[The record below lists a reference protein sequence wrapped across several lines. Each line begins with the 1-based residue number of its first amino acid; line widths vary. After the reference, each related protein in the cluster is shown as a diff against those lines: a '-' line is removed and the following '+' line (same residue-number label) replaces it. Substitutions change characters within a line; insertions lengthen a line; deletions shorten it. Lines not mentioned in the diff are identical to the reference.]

1 MRPARFRAA
10 LCAAGLVL
18 AAAVAGHASAV
29 DDPTRPPSGL
39 RAGTGQRGVSGDG
52 LVLQTV
58 IIAPGNRSA
67 IISGE
72 HVMLGGKIGNAR
84 LVKVNEAAVVLL
96 IGSTQRRLELYP
108 GVHKRHGARDAAGE

>member
-1 MRPARFRAA
+1 MRAARVRAA

-18 AAAVAGHASAV
+18 AALAGRSAAV

-39 RAGTGQRGVSGDG
+39 RAGGGQRMGSGDG

-72 HVMLGGKIGNAR
+72 HVVLGGKIGNAR

-108 GVHKRHGARDAAGE
+108 GVHKRPAARDGAGE